1 MSATARPSD
10 ADVPP
15 GAVRV
20 RASLPVA
27 PGRSRASALLSLL
40 IHAAIIVVLAR
51 VGLEEATTRGNPLS
65 ALFDQQ
71 PGGGGG
77 GGTGG
82 VAFVA
87 IPPPPPPPP
96 PPEEQV
102 VPPEITPT
110 VVPPVEPEPELKPV
124 PTPPP
129 PAPDTTPAGPPG
141 GTQGTGGGSG
151 GGEGTGTGPGT
162 GSGVGPG
169 SGGGSGGGTGG
180 GGQRGSPPQARQLIL
195 PPLDGVPKSLRGK
208 SVLVT
213 FRIDVEGRVSDIDV
227 VPPISD
233 RGFARKFDE
242 TMRGYRFR
250 PARDANGVAVPGILP
265 LTVTWPER

>member
-1 MSATARPSD
+1 VTTTAGPSNAD
-10 ADVPP
+10 APP

-20 RASLPVA
+20 RAFLPLDRR
-27 PGRSRASALLSLL
+27 RSPLSAALSFAIHVGIILLL
-40 IHAAIIVVLAR
+40 VRFGVR
-51 VGLEEATTRGNPLS
+51 EATTRGNPLTS
-65 ALFDQQ
+65 LFDQQ

-82 VAFVA
+82 VAFIA

-96 PPEEQV
+96 EEII
-102 VPPEITPT
+102 VPPAVVPT
-110 VVPPVEPEPELKPV
+110 VVPPVDPEPEIEPV

-129 PAPDTTPAGPPG
+129 PAPDTVPAGPPG
-141 GTQGTGGGSG
+141 GTQGSGGGSG
-151 GGEGTGTGPGT
+151 GGQGTGTGPGT

-195 PPLDGVPKSLRGK
+195 PPLDGVPKSLRGT

-213 FRIDVEGRVSDIDV
+213 FRIDAEGRVSDLDV
-227 VPPISD
+227 APPISD

-250 PARDANGVAVPGILP
+250 PARDANGVAVPGLLP